1 MIKAYRLS
9 PVSFFVSKT
18 VMRKKCKKSNQKPK
32 NIRIGKKKESLEE
45 ILIPKP
51 YNMIKYNH

>member
-9 PVSFFVSKT
+9 PVSFFCVKNCNA
-18 VMRKKCKKSNQKPK
+18 KKCKKSVHKPK
-32 NIRIGKKKESLEE
+32 DIRIGKKKESLEG
-45 ILIPKP
+45 ILIPKL